1 MTALELVDLP
11 ADRLPGEILAVPLFQ
26 DQRTVDGP
34 AAVVDW
40 RLDGLLSRMI
50 VAGELTGK
58 VGEQLAVQANGKMAA
73 PWILVG
79 GSGRWQTLDRDEY
92 MKMTGRLLKMAAK
105 AGAAELALCLPPAD
119 GVDAAEIERIV
130 RERLVGSPRPSLCRL
145 SRVPRL
151 S

>member
-1 MTALELVDLP
+1 MLELVDLP
-11 ADRLPGEILAVPLFQ
+11 ADRLPGEILVVPLFE
-26 DQRTVDGP
+26 DQRTLDGP

-40 RLDGLLSRMI
+40 RLDGLLSRLI
-50 VAGELTGK
+50 VSGELTGK
-58 VGEQLAVQANGKMAA
+58 VGEQAALQANDKLAS

-79 GSGRWQTLDRDEY
+79 GSGRWQTLDRDDY
-92 MKMTGRLLKMAAK
+92 VTMTDRLLTMAAK

-130 RERLVGSPRPSLCRL
+130 RGRLVGAARPNLCRL